1 MIGMK
6 RDKRTTTPNEHIE
19 ITITGLGSSGE
30 GVGKVKG
37 FTYFIPGALPGE
49 RVTAAVTAKR
59 KTTAWDAWKR
69 SWSPVRTES
78 HRPAL
83 SMKPAAA
90 ARSSI

>member
-49 RVTAAVTAKR
+49 RVTAAV
-59 KTTAWDAWKR
+59 
-69 SWSPVRTES
+69 RTES

>member
-30 GVGKVKG
+30 GVGKVKV

-49 RVTAAVTAKR
+49 RVST
-59 KTTAWDAWKR
+59 
-69 SWSPVRTES
+69 
-78 HRPAL
+78 
-83 SMKPAAA
+83 
-90 ARSSI
+90 SI

>member
-49 RVTAAVTAKR
+49 RVTAA
-59 KTTAWDAWKR
+59 WKR